1 LNTAQ
6 GDIVPTTGRAFYFN
20 GGEYYGIFR
29 VSIVDAQ
36 NGIVSNGA
44 DQLYILEC
52 SISYSTHYPAGQAL
66 TAVSIVGAETF
77 MEQCLLSFTGSARS
91 GQYGIVIGSSSTG
104 SSYTRVVD
112 TEIDGFYTGIQLAT
126 AQGGPTNKGS
136 MFTSVRVLTPS
147 GGIGLNLQPNAYDVR
162 FVACAFE
169 NITPG
174 TAQNIVIGPV
184 DGGNESIDTVIFDAS
199 TSLGS
204 IDYGLQIAGGQN
216 IQVLGGTYSGNT
228 TAGIGITGAATEIQ
242 VNGANCIGILEP
254 GSLNQRSQLYGI
266 SINPGS
272 GVIVQDVQ
280 LVGVNCSGNGTSENG
295 SGIYINGTGVSDVRI
310 DDAVCEGSV
319 FAIASQQ
326 QYGIYVN
333 GASGVTI
340 AASVATGNTSY
351 GIYLTAV
358 TNVTVAISELIRN
371 STAGISVNGG
381 SGAQSEYV
389 FLRSCNVTGYSPG
402 SAIIFSGT
410 LVVVETSNCAGYN
423 DVGVVVATGFPSG
436 SATYGTAFYP
446 YQLGSTPYYGPI
458 EFYIIAITQ
467 SGGFIN
473 AIKLSGTATQL
484 TSGAFYVNPRETIEI
499 DGIPPIHFLAIG
511 K

>member
-1 LNTAQ
+1 
-6 GDIVPTTGRAFYFN
+6 
-20 GGEYYGIFR
+20 
-29 VSIVDAQ
+29 
-36 NGIVSNGA
+36 
-44 DQLYILEC
+44 
-52 SISYSTHYPAGQAL
+52 
-66 TAVSIVGAETF
+66 
-77 MEQCLLSFTGSARS
+77 
-91 GQYGIVIGSSSTG
+91 
-104 SSYTRVVD
+104 
-112 TEIDGFYTGIQLAT
+112 
-126 AQGGPTNKGS
+126 
-136 MFTSVRVLTPS
+136 
-147 GGIGLNLQPNAYDVR
+147 
-162 FVACAFE
+162 
-169 NITPG
+169 
-174 TAQNIVIGPV
+174 
-184 DGGNESIDTVIFDAS
+184 
-199 TSLGS
+199 
-204 IDYGLQIAGGQN
+204 
-216 IQVLGGTYSGNT
+216 
-228 TAGIGITGAATEIQ
+228 
-242 VNGANCIGILEP
+242 
-254 GSLNQRSQLYGI
+254 LYGI